1 MILVTTA
8 GKVGTRA
15 ALTLAS
21 AGQDARVLVR
31 DPQKHQDLR
40 DAGVELVRGDLDDI
54 GSIEAALDGVGSIV
68 LVSLAVPEQ
77 ELHVIDAAK
86 RTGVEF
92 IVKATSK
99 ASSDSPIQRRRGQAE
114 IEAGLEASGIEHA
127 LLRSNAYMQNLL
139 VLAPAIA
146 QTDGFASSTADGRL
160 GLVDA
165 RDVGEAAA
173 AIAVA
178 PEAHVGAT
186 YWLTGPDLLSYR
198 DVAGILSD
206 VLGRRITFTPRTA
219 EEDEQAMIAAGV
231 PAAIAA
237 QNAQAFGLVAQGD
250 AEWLSD
256 DLESILHRTPRS
268 FRDFATDHRAA
279 FSTARAS

>member
-1 MILVTTA
+1 MILITTA

-15 ALTLAS
+15 ALTLATT
-21 AGQDARVLVR
+21 GQDARVLVR
-31 DPQKHQDLR
+31 DPRHHQDLQ

-54 GSIEAALDGVGSIV
+54 TSIEAALDGVGSIV
-68 LVSLAVPEQ
+68 LVSLAVPQQ
-77 ELHVIDAAK
+77 ELHVVDAAK
-86 RTGVEF
+86 RAGVDF

-99 ASSDSPIQRRRGQAE
+99 ASSDSPIERRRGQAE
-114 IEAGLEASGIEHA
+114 IEAGLEASGIQHA

-146 QTDGFASSTADGRL
+146 QTDGFASSTASGRI
-160 GLVDA
+160 GLIDA
-165 RDVGEAAA
+165 RDVGEVAAA
-173 AIAVA
+173 VVAA

-186 YWLTGPDLLSYR
+186 YWLTGPELLSYR
-198 DVAGILSD
+198 DVAGILTD
-206 VLGRRITFTPRTA
+206 VLGRQITFTPRTG

-231 PAAIAA
+231 PAPIAA
-237 QNAQAFGLVAQGD
+237 QNAQAFGLVAHGD

-268 FRDFATDHRAA
+268 FRDFAMDHRAA
-279 FSTARAS
+279 FGDA